1 LEAWRRYVFVVNS
14 TGSKLHGFSLYL
26 WPEELTADSCKV
38 WLSTS
43 SLESV
48 DYCQTSTGIS
58 SDTWTVPILYH
69 LNQQAA
75 AQRRQKDELSTI
87 ICELVVIY

>member
-1 LEAWRRYVFVVNS
+1 MAGVSNLL
-14 TGSKLHGFSLYL
+14 G
-26 WPEELTADSCKV
+26 PEELTIDSCKM

-87 ICELVVIY
+87 ICELGVIY